1 MEEKNFHTMLV
12 IPDNGLSA
20 YSYRKALSTF
30 KNALGVK
37 SYKGISNLF
46 IFTVRETDINSAKA
60 KVYDALKLAGNTV
73 GLASIRYIMS
83 MGTSRVIEDITVCD
97 VRKYTEELGL
107 N

>member
-12 IPDNGLSA
+12 IPDNGLSG
-20 YSYRKALSTF
+20 YFHRKALSAF

-37 SYKGISNLF
+37 SYKGINNLF

-60 KVYDALKLAGNTV
+60 KVYDALKFAGNTI
-73 GLASIRYIMS
+73 GLTSIQYILS
-83 MGTSRVIEDITVCD
+83 MGTSRVIEDIVVCD
-97 VRKYTEELGL
+97 IQKYTEELGF